1 MTMRTTMRLLK
12 LTLLAGA
19 LAAPTLALSTA
30 AWASPFSVGPTYKPR
45 NPAPAVLLN
54 ADPRAVDLAAEPGAA
69 WWTVFEDPV
78 LDDLIGRAVAGNL
91 DLKQAEAR
99 VRQAR
104 ALFSDRQFDLFPHIT
119 SHGTYNRSDEQ
130 IPGFGSTRVP
140 IESAELGFDAAWEID
155 LFGRVR
161 HGVDAAR
168 SDAGAA
174 DADLAAAKV
183 SVMAEVA
190 RTYFALRGAQA
201 RLVVARDNADSQRE
215 TVRLTQ
221 VRFDVGRGD
230 PVDVKSAEARL
241 SATEATIPELEAQE
255 AASRY
260 QLAVLV
266 GLRPGALDAALAPST
281 TPPPVLVKP
290 LPIGDAAQFLRRRP
304 DVQAAEWR
312 LRAETARTGVA
323 TADLFPRIQVTGF
336 IGLLS
341 GDVSKLFSH
350 GAQAWSVSPQVTW
363 PALDLGSAHA
373 RLRAQQARQDE
384 ILAAYDQTVLTAVQ
398 DLETALNAY
407 RQQQRQIVSLA
418 EQVEAS
424 RAAADLARIRYKEGS
439 IDFLVLL
446 DAERTLLSAQDSL
459 TAAQTNANTDIVAI
473 YKALGGGWT

>member
-1 MTMRTTMRLLK
+1 MNRLMLG
-12 LTLLAGA
+12 LAPYA
-19 LAAPTLALSTA
+19 VLVAVSAAPTVTQANPFPFN
-30 AWASPFSVGPTYKPR
+30 PFSVGPKYVARDPK
-45 NPAPAVLLN
+45 PAVLLN
-54 ADPRAVDLAAEPGAA
+54 ADPKAVDLAAEPGAA

-78 LDDLIGRAVAGNL
+78 LDDLVGRAVAGNL

-104 ALFSDRQFDLFPHIT
+104 SIFKEARLDLLPHIT
-119 SHGTYNRSDEQ
+119 SEGTYNRSEEQ

-161 HGVDAAR
+161 HGVEAAR

-174 DADLAAAKV
+174 DADLGAAKV

-190 RTYFALRGAQA
+190 RTYFELRGAQA
-201 RLVVARDNADSQRE
+201 RLAVARENADTQRE

-221 VRFDVGRGD
+221 VRFEVGRGD
-230 PVDVKSAEARL
+230 PVDVRSAQARL

-255 AASRY
+255 AAAQY
-260 QLAVLV
+260 KLAVLL
-266 GLRPGALDAALAPST
+266 GLRPGALDQALAPLAA
-281 TPPPVLVKP
+281 PPPALVKP

-350 GAQAWSVSPQVTW
+350 SAQAWSVSPQVTW

-373 RLRAQQARQDE
+373 RLKAQEARQDE
-384 ILAAYDQTVLTAVQ
+384 VLASYDQTVLTAVE
-398 DLETALNAY
+398 DLENALTAY

-446 DAERTLLSAQDSL
+446 DAERTLLAAQDSL
-459 TAAQTNANTDIVAI
+459 TAAQTDANTDIVAI
-473 YKALGGGWT
+473 YKALGGGWA

>member
-1 MTMRTTMRLLK
+1 MRLFK
-12 LTLLAGA
+12 LALLAGA
-19 LAAPTLALSTA
+19 LAAPAVALASPLSFN
-30 AWASPFSVGPTYKPR
+30 PFSVGPHYVPR
-45 NPAPAVLLN
+45 DPKPAVLLN
-54 ADPRAVDLAAEPGAA
+54 ADPKAVDLAAEPGAA
-69 WWTVFEDPV
+69 WWNVFEDPV
-78 LDDLIGRAVAGNL
+78 LDDLVGRAVDGNL

-99 VRQAR
+99 LRQAR
-104 ALFSDRQFDLFPHIT
+104 AIFKDARLDVLPRVTSD
-119 SHGTYNRSDEQ
+119 GTYNRSDEQ
-130 IPGFGSTRVP
+130 IPGFGTARVP
-140 IESAELGFDAAWEID
+140 VESADIGFDAAWEID

-174 DADLAAAKV
+174 DADLRAAKV

-201 RLVVARDNADSQRE
+201 RLGVARENADSQRE

-221 VRFDVGRGD
+221 VRFEVGRGD
-230 PVDVKSAEARL
+230 PVDVKSAQARL
-241 SATEATIPELEAQE
+241 SATEATIPDLEAQE
-255 AASRY
+255 AAAHY
-260 QLAVLV
+260 KLAVLL
-266 GLRPGALDAALAPST
+266 GLRPGALEQTLAPPAS
-281 TPPPVLVKP
+281 PPPALVKP

-323 TADLFPRIQVTGF
+323 TADLFPRIRVTGF

-350 GAQAWSVSPQVTW
+350 GSQAWSVSPQVTW
-363 PALDLGSAHA
+363 PALDLGGAHA
-373 RLRAQQARQDE
+373 RLKAQEARQDE

-418 EQVEAS
+418 EQVDAS
-424 RAAADLARIRYKEGS
+424 RGAADLARIRYKEGS

-446 DAERTLLSAQDSL
+446 DAERTLLAAEDAL
-459 TAAQTNANTDIVAI
+459 TAAQTGANTDIVAI
-473 YKALGGGWT
+473 YKALGGGWG